1 MCSMKC
7 FTIYSFTG
15 ILFLLFVYTL
25 LSTQPFFIT
34 GIQNLDTAKSSALG
48 ALTLFVGLFV
58 CSIFGLWKSARDEML
73 DNRGRGSYG
82 RLNNNGGGELNI
94 NLDYQMSDT
103 S

>member
-1 MCSMKC
+1 MCSIKC

-48 ALTLFVGLFV
+48 ALTLFVVLFV

-82 RLNNNGGGELNI
+82 RLNNGGGELNI
-94 NLDYQMSDT
+94 NMDYQMSDT